1 MIISLLKINKYAD
14 LTATGR
20 KRLNMWEVVVDIT
33 PRTIAGTKGCH
44 KYVFGEYKTKK
55 CAEKIKNEI
64 NDSGKLG
71 KAYIEKK

>member
-1 MIISLLKINKYAD
+1 
-14 LTATGR
+14 
-20 KRLNMWEVVVDIT
+20 MWEVVVDIT

-44 KYVFGEYKTKK
+44 KYVFGKYKTKK

-64 NDSGKLG
+64 NDSEKLG